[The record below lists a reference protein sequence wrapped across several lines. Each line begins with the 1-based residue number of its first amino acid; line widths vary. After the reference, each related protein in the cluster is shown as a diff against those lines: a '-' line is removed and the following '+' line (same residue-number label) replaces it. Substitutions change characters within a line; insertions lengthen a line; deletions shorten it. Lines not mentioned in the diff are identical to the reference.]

1 VRFGV
6 CSLFRSIGNGGLDNL
21 RFGRVLRW
29 KVETAGWECREWY
42 MESWHLQD
50 YSPRLCRLRTDELA
64 IANKY

>member
-42 MESWHLQD
+42 MESCHLQD
-50 YSPRLCRLRTDELA
+50 YSLRLCRLRTDELS
-64 IANKY
+64 IASKY